1 MHVLELI
8 YGILPFSV
16 FCNAAPTDQ
25 KAICAKPSQMQNAE
39 LLGDWRDETYPSG
52 SIASYSCRPGY
63 INSFKKVCLEGKW
76 EILKNKQC
84 KKRSCG
90 NPGDIL
96 FGTFELRYE
105 DEFVFGAV
113 VEYSCEEGYQMMSKQ
128 KTRVCSA
135 TGWTNQPP
143 HCEGHVIR
151 LECKN
156 SKDKL
161 TGPSEIFCTT
171 NGTWNMVPPTC
182 KGQNKISSTLTVVVN
197 TDQELCIINDNQLK
211 GNNTRLI
218 KKYEN
223 RKYAKHGEI
232 LEFECLPEYEM
243 SDPKLLRRICTSGV
257 LLYPKCVK
265 MKSKPCGQPP
275 IILHGEFTGIIPIT
289 DAYNSGSFVKYQCP
303 QLFKLEGHQ
312 RIKCQNGVWEDPP
325 VCLEPCTTKEIDM
338 KEYHILLRWKG
349 NNKLCTRHELKKKR
363 SKMCYTKHGE
373 EVEFTCLSGYEIPDP
388 KSLKIKCSNGVLQ
401 YPKCFKT
408 ARN

>member
-143 HCEGHVIR
+143 HCEVRMCPPMEDDSIRVLTTIFADEYFVGHVIR

-197 TDQELCIINDNQLK
+197 TDQE
-211 GNNTRLI
+211 
-218 KKYEN
+218 
-223 RKYAKHGEI
+223 
-232 LEFECLPEYEM
+232 
-243 SDPKLLRRICTSGV
+243 
-257 LLYPKCVK
+257 
-265 MKSKPCGQPP
+265 SKPCGQPP